1 MPRATRIGR
10 PIRITARMPATTMYS
25 SQVRLKFSA
34 STAWRRTNGDLSP
47 ATSSTTRGPRKPSAT
62 YAAAKLDRWA
72 AIPQLRSAAGVSGA
86 AGWTAMVGWDIS
98 NSPVPVGERVC
109 SMPRTLG
116 APAPPAYRAHPPLLG
131 GATPRLSGGDEVDQ
145 LLDAARQGRLQV
157 GVSADAGQDA
167 LPAAG
172 DVRLARV
179 RPAERLQGTDLP
191 RRASGDVGPRGQA
204 EPLRAHGLPD
214 VDVGVTDDEHVR
226 REGAVGH
233 RRLGDPRL
241 LAPRHQVVDEHAQAP
256 RRPRRE
262 GAHLRG
268 QVVDAV
274 QGLDDDTLD
283 AQVVAPHLLD
293 ELGVV
298 AALHPDPRATRDA
311 RPLVLHGARAA
322 RRPVRRRRP
331 RRSSSSTTCRPP
343 LFSTP
348 TTAPHQPVSTS
359 STTRPGSAATSGTV
373 GGACGAARTSRP

>member
-34 STAWRRTNGDLSP
+34 STAWRRTDGDLSP

-179 RPAERLQGTDLP
+179 
-191 RRASGDVGPRGQA
+191 
-204 EPLRAHGLPD
+204 
-214 VDVGVTDDEHVR
+214 
-226 REGAVGH
+226 
-233 RRLGDPRL
+233 
-241 LAPRHQVVDEHAQAP
+241 
-256 RRPRRE
+256 
-262 GAHLRG
+262 
-268 QVVDAV
+268 
-274 QGLDDDTLD
+274 
-283 AQVVAPHLLD
+283 
-293 ELGVV
+293 
-298 AALHPDPRATRDA
+298 PRATRDP
-311 RPLVLHGARAA
+311 RPLALHGARAA
-322 RRPVRRRRP
+322 RRPGPGACRRRTGRADEAHRLAVQPEPGTEPEGAPASAAVLELHDVQAAALLDAHDRAAPAGVDVLDHQTGLGGDLRDRRRGVRRRQDVPAVAVTRA
-331 RRSSSSTTCRPP
+331 RAHRGRLATT
-343 LFSTP
+343 
-348 TTAPHQPVSTS
+348 
-359 STTRPGSAATSGTV
+359 
-373 GGACGAARTSRP
+373 